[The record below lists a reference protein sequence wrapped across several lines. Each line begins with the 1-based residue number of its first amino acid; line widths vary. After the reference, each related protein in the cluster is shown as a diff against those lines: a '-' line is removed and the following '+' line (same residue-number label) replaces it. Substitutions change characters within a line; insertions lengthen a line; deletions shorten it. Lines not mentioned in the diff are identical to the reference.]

1 MLPLA
6 DDSEPRLLKCSDRI
20 QVVDTGELG
29 HELDRYLDLPH
40 FRFSKSLFDCL
51 QVLLNCLPDILKR
64 FPILSVLVTSIR
76 ARRDTKHCNL
86 FQKLA
91 KRLCIS

>member
-1 MLPLA
+1 MIDA
-6 DDSEPRLLKCSDRI
+6 G
-20 QVVDTGELG
+20 QLG
-29 HELDRYLDLPH
+29 HELDRYFDLPH
-40 FRFSKSLFDCL
+40 LRFSKCFFDCL
-51 QVLLNCLPDILKR
+51 QVLPNCLPDILKR